1 MEPIIPKNEAS
12 SVPMQ
17 ITDDVL
23 STLNVDSNEL
33 TKEAEE
39 ALKQTAMRTILY
51 QISAN
56 YREELEN
63 LLGEDNIDEN
73 GQPKAL
79 QEATIPKE
87 LYEFICKNII
97 GIIPDIEIEIVNES
111 ETSSEPINDT
121 EEEFNSDD
129 SQNSFEEE

>member
-1 MEPIIPKNEAS
+1 MEPNAPQNQAS

-23 STLNVDSNEL
+23 NTLNVDSNEL

-39 ALKQTAMRTILY
+39 ALKQTAMRTIIY

-73 GQPKAL
+73 GQPMAL

-87 LYEFICKNII
+87 LYDFICKNII
-97 GIIPDIEIEIVNES
+97 GIIPDIEIEIIEES
-111 ETSSEPINDT
+111 EQITDV
-121 EEEFNSDD
+121 SDEAEDELDSND

>member
-1 MEPIIPKNEAS
+1 MEPIIPQNQAS

-23 STLNVDSNEL
+23 NTLNVHSNEL
-33 TKEAEE
+33 SKEAEE
-39 ALKQTAMRTILY
+39 ALKQTAMRTIIY

-79 QEATIPKE
+79 QEATIPNE
-87 LYEFICKNII
+87 LYEFICKNTI
-97 GIIPDIEIEIVNES
+97 GMIPDIEIEIIDES
-111 ETSSEPINDT
+111 EQVQQDSIVV
-121 EEEFNSDD
+121 EEESNPDE